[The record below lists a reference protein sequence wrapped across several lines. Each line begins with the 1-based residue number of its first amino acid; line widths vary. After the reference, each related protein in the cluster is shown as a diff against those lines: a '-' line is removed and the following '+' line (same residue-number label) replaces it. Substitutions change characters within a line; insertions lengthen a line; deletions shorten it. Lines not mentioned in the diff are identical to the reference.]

1 MELKGS
7 RIPPNPVNFDLY
19 VNWYGHI
26 DRIAI
31 SPHCHQVQEIRVY
44 LFICFLCL
52 KSSLSTYH
60 RKCYVSVDWLEL
72 LVASKSGS
80 TLKSAVVSII
90 GAIFDGE

>member
-7 RIPPNPVNFDLY
+7 GIPPNPVSFDLY

-44 LFICFLCL
+44 LVYLLPLSKKFFINLPQEMLCE
-52 KSSLSTYH
+52 
-60 RKCYVSVDWLEL
+60 C
-72 LVASKSGS
+72 
-80 TLKSAVVSII
+80 
-90 GAIFDGE
+90 